1 NMKLLYVLLS
11 CVLLLAVSLTSAA
24 PAPIRRDERAPKRA
38 EAPYKRAV
46 LLPDGRSLRELEG
59 FDWDE

>member
-1 NMKLLYVLLS
+1 NMKLIYVLLS

-24 PAPIRRDERAPKRA
+24 PAPQRRDERAPKRA
-38 EAPYKRAV
+38 EVPYKRAV